1 MVIRPVAERDGGEG
15 ERDEQVEYTGVL
27 ETTIWQNQ
35 YNIVKK
41 KRKET
46 TLYEIIME
54 DTSLHI

>member
-1 MVIRPVAERDGGEG
+1 MAERDGGEG

-41 KRKET
+41 KKKRN
-46 TLYEIIME
+46 YSI
-54 DTSLHI
+54 